1 MGHYGEH
8 KLPELPYAY
17 DALEPFIDE
26 QTMRLHHD
34 IHHNGYVNGLN
45 KAEADLAAARESGDF
60 SKIADIQRRLAF
72 HGSGHVNHT
81 LFWRNMCPPGDYKDP
96 SGDLAKQIEK
106 DFGSLENLKAQ
117 FAAAAKTVEGN
128 GWGFLVWS
136 PEGGYLTTVA
146 AENHQKNF
154 VNNQIPLLVLDVWE
168 HAYYLKYQN
177 KRGDYVENFFKIVNW
192 ENVAQN
198 FANAKA
204 YNFPKK

>member
-8 KLPELPYAY
+8 TLPDLPYAY
-17 DALEPFIDE
+17 DALEPHIDE

-34 IHHNGYVNGLN
+34 KHHLGYVNGLN
-45 KAEADLAAARESGDF
+45 KAEQDLAEARKSGDF

-81 LFWRNMCPPGDYKDP
+81 LFWRNMCPPGDFKAP
-96 SGDLAKQIEK
+96 TGDLAKQIEK
-106 DFGSLENLKAQ
+106 DFGSLENLQAQ
-117 FAAAAKTVEGN
+117 FGAAAKTVEGN

-136 PEGGYLTTVA
+136 PEGGYLTTIA
-146 AENHQKNF
+146 AENHQNHF
-154 VNNQIPLLVLDVWE
+154 VNNQIPLLVIDVWE
-168 HAYYLKYQN
+168 HAYYLNYQN

-192 ENVAQN
+192 ENVAEN
-198 FANAKA
+198 FAAAKA